1 MTEICIKYNPYQVL
15 TDVTINGQKPK
26 QNSSLNITRGTRLQE
41 WVERLP
47 KIVLDEC
54 RDANVAIN
62 FVGTVADYEDLQTAM
77 NEGGDGLNV
86 SFKFEQ
92 KPDVSDAEKCID
104 KIFDDIQK
112 GPVDQLRNPEI
123 INAFNKAKNQRFE
136 INVVATMSSGK
147 STLIN
152 ALLGQQLMP
161 AANEAT
167 TATIVRIID
176 TDSDHFSA
184 KSYDKSG
191 NVLQEIENVS
201 FEDMKRM
208 NGDKV
213 VSTIELSGR
222 IPFVS
227 SVGMRLVLVDT
238 PGPNNSRDKQH
249 EEMTYKMLSDSDK
262 SLVLYVMNG
271 DQLGINDEK
280 IFLDY
285 ICSVMKN
292 GGKQARER
300 FIFAVNKMDAF
311 RPKEGGAER
320 IVPALE
326 GVKTGLEGRGI
337 FNPNIFP
344 VSAIA
349 ALEKRVGD
357 EDDLEEFDRFK
368 RYTIRNDVYHFEK
381 YYDFTHLPLI
391 ARHIIEDTYDKADED
406 GRVEI
411 HSGIFSIEQAIRLY
425 INKYARTTKVYDLVQ
440 SFNSK
445 LDELSTRA
453 KMEDAIRKDQSAK
466 AAIEKQIAIIKSNI
480 ESARKAQTC
489 SKSIDSI
496 DLTTPVQNEV
506 RSYLT
511 GTKNTINKMMTGRDN
526 KVKKDIAKRQCEQL
540 EKETKSILIQLKI
553 QVEQII
559 QKAYK
564 NSINSIV
571 EEYKKYLSDL
581 NIGINTNQLG
591 FNSFNLVSTELAN
604 LSTIIAQNTEKK
616 NEGYYKKEKYQKFV
630 KGDKKESI
638 IGGAITGA
646 SAGAVG
652 GSFVPGL
659 GTLFGGIVGAIG
671 GAISGV
677 FSGDSDHYITDTRDV
692 WVDKYVD
699 YVDMTEVAS
708 SYLTPLLAALNKTEK
723 MTVEFVEKETIRL
736 KDYLKK
742 ELAKIDQVLDEKLDT
757 LSKTQA
763 DANAKAEEIK
773 KKQEDLKWLE
783 SIQERVNQMIKY

>member
-15 TDVTINGQKPK
+15 TDVTVNGQKPK

-47 KIVLDEC
+47 KIILDEC
-54 RDANVAIN
+54 RDANVAIK

-77 NEGGDGLNV
+77 NESGDDLNV
-86 SFKFEQ
+86 SFVFER

-112 GPVDQLRNPEI
+112 GPVDELRNPEI

-167 TATIVRIID
+167 TATIVRIVD

-184 KSYDKSG
+184 KCYDKSG
-191 NVLQEIENVS
+191 NLLEEIENVS

-213 VSTIELSGR
+213 VSTIELFGR

-249 EEMTYKMLSDSDK
+249 EVMTYKMLSDSDK

-280 IFLDY
+280 IFLDF
-285 ICSVMKN
+285 ICSEMKS

-311 RPKEGGAER
+311 KPKEGGVER

-344 VSAIA
+344 VTAIA
-349 ALEKRVGD
+349 ALEKRVD
-357 EDDLEEFDRFK
+357 DVDDLEEFDRFK
-368 RYTIRNDVYHFEK
+368 KYTARYDVYHFEK
-381 YYDFTHLPLI
+381 YYEFSHLPLI
-391 ARHIIEDTYDKADED
+391 ARHTIEDTYEKADEND
-406 GRVEI
+406 RVEI

-440 SFNSK
+440 SFNSQ

-466 AAIEKQIAIIKSNI
+466 AAIDNQIAVIKSNI

-489 SKSIDSI
+489 SKSIDKI
-496 DLTTPVQNEV
+496 DLTTTVEKEV
-506 RSYLT
+506 RNYLA
-511 GTKNTINKMMTGRDN
+511 GTKNTINRMMTGRNN
-526 KVKKDIAKRQCEQL
+526 KVEKDLAKRQCEQL
-540 EKETKSILIQLKI
+540 EKEAKAILAQIKAH
-553 QVEQII
+553 VEKII
-559 QKAYK
+559 QNAYK
-564 NSINSIV
+564 QSINKIID
-571 EEYKKYLSDL
+571 EYKKYLADL
-581 NIGINTNQLG
+581 NIGINANQLG
-591 FNSFNLVSTELAN
+591 FSPFNLVSTDLAN
-604 LSTIIAQNTEKK
+604 LSSIMAQNTESQ
-616 NEGYYKKEKYQKFV
+616 NEGYYKTEEYQELV
-630 KGDKKESI
+630 EGDKTGGLIGGALAGAGAGFGAGTFFPGLGNLLGALGGAI
-638 IGGAITGA
+638 IGG
-646 SAGAVG
+646 
-652 GSFVPGL
+652 
-659 GTLFGGIVGAIG
+659 
-671 GAISGV
+671 ISGY
-677 FSGDSDHYITDTRDV
+677 FSEDDDHYETKTKEV

-699 YVDMTEVAS
+699 YVDMSEVAS
-708 SYLTPLLAALNKTEK
+708 SYLTPFLTGLNKTEK
-723 MTVEFVEKETIRL
+723 ATVEYVEKETIRL
-736 KDYLKK
+736 KDFLKK
-742 ELAKIDQVLDEKLDT
+742 ELAKIDHVLDEKLNS

-773 KKQEDLKWLE
+773 KKQEDLEWLE

>member
-15 TDVTINGQKPK
+15 TDVTVNGQKPK
-26 QNSSLNITRGTRLQE
+26 QNSSLNINRGTRLQE

-54 RDANVAIN
+54 RDANVAIK
-62 FVGTVADYEDLQTAM
+62 FVGTMADYEDLQTAM
-77 NEGGDGLNV
+77 NESRDNLKV

-92 KPDVSDAEKCID
+92 KPDVSDAEKCIN

-112 GPVDQLRNPEI
+112 GPVDELRNPEI
-123 INAFNKAKNQRFE
+123 IDAFNKAKNQRFE
-136 INVVATMSSGK
+136 ISVVATMSSGK

-167 TATIVRIID
+167 TATIVRIVD
-176 TDSDHFSA
+176 TYSDHFSA

-191 NVLQEIENVS
+191 NLLQEIESVT
-201 FEDMKRM
+201 FEDMKKM
-208 NGDKV
+208 NSDKL
-213 VSTIELSGR
+213 VSSIEIFGR

-285 ICSVMKN
+285 ICSEMKN

-311 RPKEGGAER
+311 KPKEGGAER

-344 VSAIA
+344 VTAIA
-349 ALEKRVGD
+349 ALEKRVD
-357 EDDLEEFDRFK
+357 DVDDLEEFDRFK
-368 RYTIRNDVYHFEK
+368 KYTTRYDVYHFEK
-381 YYDFTHLPLI
+381 YYEFSHLPMI
-391 ARHIIEDTYDKADED
+391 ARHIIEDTYEKADEN

-453 KMEDAIRKDQSAK
+453 KMEDAIRSGQSAK
-466 AAIEKQIAIIKSNI
+466 DAIEKQIATIKSNI

-489 SKSIDSI
+489 SKSIDKI
-496 DLTTPVQNEV
+496 DLTTTVEKEV
-506 RSYLT
+506 RNYLA
-511 GTKNTINKMMTGRDN
+511 GTKNTINKMMTDRNN

-540 EKETKSILIQLKI
+540 EKEVKAILTQIKVH
-553 QVEQII
+553 VEKII
-559 QKAYK
+559 QDAYK
-564 NSINSIV
+564 QSINKIID
-571 EEYKKYLSDL
+571 EYKKYLADL
-581 NIGINTNQLG
+581 NIGINANQLG
-591 FNSFNLVSTELAN
+591 FSPFNLVSTDLAN
-604 LSTIIAQNTEKK
+604 LSSIMAQNTESQ
-616 NEGYYKKEKYQKFV
+616 NEGYYKTEKYQELVEGNKT
-630 KGDKKESI
+630 GGL
-638 IGGAITGA
+638 IGGAIAGA
-646 SAGAVG
+646 GAGFSAG
-652 GSFVPGL
+652 SIFPGL
-659 GTLFGGIVGAIG
+659 GNLYGALG
-671 GAISGV
+671 GAIIGGISGYL
-677 FSGDSDHYITDTRDV
+677 SEDDDHYETKTKEV
-692 WVDKYVD
+692 WIDKYVD
-699 YVDMTEVAS
+699 YVDMSEVAS
-708 SYLTPLLAALNKTEK
+708 SYLTPFLAGLNKTEK
-723 MTVEFVEKETIRL
+723 ATVEYVEKETIRL
-736 KDYLKK
+736 KDFLKK
-742 ELAKIDQVLDEKLDT
+742 ELTKIDQVLDEKLDS
-757 LSKTQA
+757 LSETQA
-763 DANAKAEEIK
+763 DANEKAEEIK
-773 KKQEDLKWLE
+773 KKQEELKWLE